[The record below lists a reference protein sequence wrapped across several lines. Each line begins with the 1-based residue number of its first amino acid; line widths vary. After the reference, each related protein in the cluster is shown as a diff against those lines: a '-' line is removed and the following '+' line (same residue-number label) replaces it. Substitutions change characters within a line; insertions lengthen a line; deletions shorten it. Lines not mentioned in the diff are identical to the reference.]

1 MMLPRIVTL
10 DQFIKAK
17 GHKFIIWKPYDKFTL
32 TESSL
37 KTESRKLCTIV
48 AEFLNNNKI
57 KVRTVFS
64 RHDHKMSMNSQ
75 QLRSYGS

>member
-1 MMLPRIVTL
+1 MMLPKIVTL

-17 GHKFIIWKPYDKFTL
+17 INLSYGSQWHFYTL